1 MYISGKRN
9 QLLNHKEMSNF
20 ITTSLPAY
28 VQENKDLLIKN
39 FALAGGET
47 RKRISV
53 QTGIKKDE
61 HINYLNLTPT
71 FQSGTGC
78 GFNAQGDAALTQR
91 LIETARFKVNMDV
104 CPDTLVGKYAEYQ
117 VSINASENAS
127 LPFEAYIMEALNNEI
142 VKKIETSI
150 WQGVKATDLIDGFL
164 TIAAADSAVV
174 DVTLAGTSVYTDI
187 LAVYAAMSENTLEQG
202 GEIYVSPA
210 KFRSFMQEM
219 VSSNYYHYNPGN
231 AEPGEF
237 LLPGSDVKVVRTPG
251 LAGKTEI
258 VGTFPKN
265 MYYGCDLENAA
276 EDIKVWYS
284 DDNDLIKIA
293 AKWNMGVQFA
303 FPGEVVLGA

>member
-1 MYISGKRN
+1 MA
-9 QLLNHKEMSNF
+9 NF
-20 ITTSLPAY
+20 IVTSLPAY
-28 VQENKDLLIKN
+28 VQDNRDILIKN

-47 RKRISV
+47 RRRISV

-61 HINYLNLTPT
+61 YINFLNLTPT
-71 FQSGTGC
+71 FQSGVGC
-78 GFNAQGDAALTQR
+78 GFNAAGDAALTQR
-91 LIETARFKVNMDV
+91 VIETARFKVNMEF

-127 LPFEAYIMEALNNEI
+127 LPFEAFIMEGLTNEI
-142 VKKIETSI
+142 VKKIETTI
-150 WQGVKATDLIDGFL
+150 WQGVKGTDYIDGFL
-164 TIAAADSAVV
+164 TIAGAEGDVV
-174 DVTLAGTSVYTDI
+174 DVVLGGTSAYEDI
-187 LAVYAAMSENTLEQG
+187 LKVYNAMTENTLEQG

-210 KFRSFMQEM
+210 KFRAFLQEM
-219 VSSNYYHYNPGN
+219 VAKNYYHYNPGN

-237 LLPGSDVKVVRTPG
+237 LLPGSNVKVVRTPG
-251 LAGKTEI
+251 LAGKTNI

-284 DDNDLIKIA
+284 NDDDVIKVS

-303 FPGEVVLGA
+303 FPGEVVLGSQS

>member
-1 MYISGKRN
+1 MA
-9 QLLNHKEMSNF
+9 NF
-20 ITTSLPAY
+20 IVTSLPAY
-28 VQENKDLLIKN
+28 VQDNRDILIKN

-47 RKRISV
+47 RRRISV

-71 FQSGTGC
+71 FQSGVGC
-78 GFNAQGDAALTQR
+78 GFNAAGDATLTQR
-91 LIETARFKVNMDV
+91 VIDTARFKVNMEF

-127 LPFEAYIMEALNNEI
+127 LPFEAFIMEGLTNEI
-142 VKKIETSI
+142 VKKIETTI
-150 WQGVKATDLIDGFL
+150 WQGVKGTDLIDGFL
-164 TIAAADSAVV
+164 TIAGAESDVV
-174 DVTLAGTSVYTDI
+174 DVVLGGTSAYEDI
-187 LAVYAAMSENTLEQG
+187 LKVYNAMTENTLEQG

-210 KFRSFMQEM
+210 KFRAFLQEM
-219 VSSNYYHYNPGN
+219 VAKNYYHYNPGN

-237 LLPGSDVKVVRTPG
+237 LLPGSNVKVVRTPG
-251 LAGKTEI
+251 LAGKTNI

-284 DDNDLIKIA
+284 DDDDVIKVS

-303 FPGEVVLGA
+303 FPAEVVLGSES